1 MYAAFHRA
9 LRGRE
14 EIERRHLVRREME
27 RLAILEARIRSRDE
41 ADAEKMQRR
50 LEALEQMRQ
59 DLR

>member
-1 MYAAFHRA
+1 
-9 LRGRE
+9 
-14 EIERRHLVRREME
+14 ME